1 MTVLSMRLRLFLII
15 LLPLFAIAAAVG
27 SWRISESQK
36 TAEQL
41 FDKNLLFT
49 AVAVARDVALT
60 DGDAILYETEQLLSE
75 AAGGPVRYHVYAPD
89 GSFVTGYGV
98 PPVPAARAS
107 DIPQP
112 VTYFDVIHRGSAVR
126 VLRMKDEASISGL
139 TGTYTITV
147 WQEQSV
153 RQMFARSLA
162 LRAFAVMAALIG
174 TVALVVWFGVNLGL
188 RPLLDLEGAISQ
200 RSPRDLSPI
209 RRPVPEEARGLVRRL
224 NHLFAETGDNMAA
237 QDRFISDAAHQ
248 LRNPIAG
255 IRALGEAVQSAP
267 SLELAQARAGDLV
280 AAAQQASVLAEQLLR
295 LERLRFSTS
304 PPETQ
309 AFDLEDLLRDVAR
322 GYRQQAENADV
333 TLSVTQAKGELTSV
347 QITSD
352 RIMLGEAFS
361 NLIDNALRHGGADLS
376 DIAITFEAT
385 ETAVQITIR
394 DNGRGIPA
402 EAHQTALARFGQVQP
417 GAGSGLGLPI
427 SEAIVSKLGG
437 SLTLDA
443 DGPGLTVRVT
453 LPRDH
458 RPAA

>member
-15 LLPLFAIAAAVG
+15 LLPLLLIAAAVG
-27 SWRISESQK
+27 LWRITEAQK
-36 TAEQL
+36 TAEEL

-60 DGDAILYETEQLLSE
+60 DGDAIFHETEQLLSD

-112 VTYFDVIHRGSAVR
+112 VTYYDVVHRGSAVR

-139 TGTYTITV
+139 TGIFTITV

-153 RQMFARSLA
+153 REMFARSLA
-162 LRAFAVMAALIG
+162 LRAFAVMAVLIG
-174 TVALVVWFGVNLGL
+174 TVALVVWFGVNIGL
-188 RPLLDLEGAISQ
+188 RPLLDLEEAISQ

-209 RRPVPEEARGLVRRL
+209 RRAVPKEARGLVRRL

-255 IRALGEAVQSAP
+255 IRALGEAVQSAQ
-267 SLELAQARAGDLV
+267 SLEAAQARADDLV
-280 AAAQQASVLAEQLLR
+280 TAARQASVLAEQLLR
-295 LERLRFSTS
+295 LERLRSS
-304 PPETQ
+304 EGALDARP
-309 AFDLEDLLRDVAR
+309 FDLGDLLGDIARQYRPAAESAGVA
-322 GYRQQAENADV
+322 
-333 TLSVTQAKGELTSV
+333 LSVAASHGTEVPVK
-347 QITSD
+347 IISD
-352 RIMLGEAFS
+352 RLMLREAFF
-361 NLIDNALRHGGADLS
+361 NLIDNALRHGGAGLS
-376 DIAITFEAT
+376 QVEMTYGT
-385 ETAVQITIR
+385 EQGTARVTIR
-394 DNGRGIPA
+394 DDGGGIPA
-402 EAHQTALARFGQVQP
+402 EARQTALARFGQVRP
-417 GAGSGLGLPI
+417 SNGSGLGLPI
-427 SEAIVSKLGG
+427 AEAIVTKLGG
-437 SLTLDA
+437 HLGLEG
-443 DGPGLTVRVT
+443 DGPGLTVVLS
-453 LPRDH
+453 LPLDQ